1 MLKKLFSLFLLLVT
15 SMSLLKAQ
23 DNPVHFKFAT
33 KKISEC
39 EYDLQFIASI
49 DDTWH
54 MYSLHEVKDPKD
66 TPPNPTVFRFTKSAD
81 YDLVGKTT
89 ESKPIK
95 EFDKV
100 FEMEVQYFMHTATFT
115 QRVKLKTD
123 KKISIKGKLEFQACT
138 DEKCI
143 FPPADDFEFQLQG
156 TTACVSSGVKLISV
170 TTSTNE
176 GNSKTTQYVDS
187 VDTLDSTKQLVAEE
201 GDKNIK
207 HKLGEEV
214 SQAIEKT
221 EEAPKSWW
229 GIFIAGFIGGAL
241 ALLTPCVFPM
251 IPMNVSFFTKQS
263 KTKAEG
269 IRNALLYA
277 VSIIVLYVGLGLG
290 VTLIFGAGALH
301 SLSTNIWFNLAFFVL
316 LLVFAMSFLGA
327 FEITLPSGFV
337 NKMDAKSDKGG
348 YIGIFFMAFTLALV
362 SFSCTGPIIGTLL
375 VQAAAGGGIGG
386 PFWGMFGFALALALP
401 FGLFAAFPGWL
412 NSLPQSGG
420 WLNAVKVTLGF
431 LELALALKFA
441 SNADL
446 VVQAGILTREVFV
459 GLWIVIFALLTMY
472 LLGMFKTSHDSDLKH
487 VSVGR
492 LFVAM
497 TSFFVVIYLIPG
509 MWGAPLKLF
518 SGILPPLE
526 YSESPHGFGGSS
538 AGATA
543 QASIPQDA
551 EFSKYMEVNKNGIVH
566 FKNDYEHALA
576 YSKKVGKPLLIDFT
590 GHACA
595 NCRKTEDYVWPDP
608 EVTKR
613 LNNDVVL
620 VSLYVDDKREL
631 DPKDYM
637 TVQWYGKERQITDI
651 GDKFKYMQ
659 EKIYGQS
666 TQPLYVLV
674 DGNEKVLAPIRGYN
688 PSIPEYITWLQ
699 EGISKYKK

>member
-1 MLKKLFSLFLLLVT
+1 MLKKFSLLVLLLVT
-15 SMSLLKAQ
+15 SFSFLLAQ
-23 DNPVHFKFAT
+23 EQPVHWKFST
-33 KKISEC
+33 KKISDC
-39 EYDLQFIASI
+39 EYDLMFNATI
-49 DDTWH
+49 DEPWH
-54 MYSLHEVKDPKD
+54 LYSLTKAGEDG
-66 TPPNPTVFRFTKSAD
+66 PNPTVFSFKKTNEFE
-81 YDLVGKTT
+81 LVGKTI
-89 ESKPIK
+89 ESKPVK

-100 FEMEVQYFMHTATFT
+100 FEMDVQYFKHKATFT
-115 QRVKLKTD
+115 QRIKLKTD
-123 KKISIKGKLEFQACT
+123 KKIAIKGKLEFQACT
-138 DEKCI
+138 EEKCI

-156 TTACVSSGVKLISV
+156 TSVCAGATPSVAGVSETVKPDSSNNDSV
-170 TTSTNE
+170 TETQLNPDTTSATAVVSAAPE
-176 GNSKTTQYVDS
+176 KPI
-187 VDTLDSTKQLVAEE
+187 KEE
-201 GDKNIK
+201 
-207 HKLGEEV
+207 
-214 SQAIEKT
+214 EK
-221 EEAPKSWW
+221 PKSWW
-229 GIFIAGFIGGAL
+229 GIFIAGFIGGLA

-269 IRNALLYA
+269 IRNALLYSI
-277 VSIIVLYVGLGLG
+277 SIIILYVGLGLG
-290 VTLIFGAGALH
+290 VTLVFGAGALH
-301 SLSTNIWFNLAFFVL
+301 SLSTNVWFNLAFFVL

-327 FEITLPSGFV
+327 FEITLPSSFV
-337 NKMDAKSDKGG
+337 NKIDSKADKGG

-375 VQAAAGGGIGG
+375 VEASSTGNISG
-386 PFWGMFGFALALALP
+386 PFWGMFGFSLALALP

-420 WLNAVKVTLGF
+420 WLNSVKVTLGF

-472 LLGMFKTSHDSDLKH
+472 LVGMFKTSHDSDLKH

-492 LFVAM
+492 LFIAIA
-497 TSFFVVIYLIPG
+497 SFFVTIYLIPG
-509 MWGAPLKLF
+509 MWGAPLKIF

-526 YSESPHGFGGSS
+526 YSESPHGFGGSAS

-543 QASIPQDA
+543 HAAVPQDP
-551 EFSKYMEVNKNGIVH
+551 EFGKYMEVNKNGIVH

-576 YSKKVGKPLLIDFT
+576 YAKKVGKPLLIDFT

-595 NCRKTEDYVWPDP
+595 NCRKTEDYVWPDA

-620 VSLYVDDKREL
+620 VSLYVDDKRPL

-637 TVQWYGKERQITDI
+637 KVQWYGKEREITDI
-651 GDKFKYMQ
+651 GDKYKYM
-659 EKIYGQS
+659 EESLYGQS

-674 DGNEKVLAPIRGYN
+674 DANEKTLHTIRGYD
-688 PSIPEYITWLQ
+688 PSIPDYIKWLD
-699 EGISKYKK
+699 EGIKQYKSSK